1 MAGFIEPNVFLSS
14 LRFMDFDTK
23 IRNSGRSRNKLGVR
37 KNKMEVLSFIW
48 YSLEH
53 GDINYTCAMFYD
65 IFSAP

>member
-1 MAGFIEPNVFLSS
+1 
-14 LRFMDFDTK
+14 MDFDTK

-65 IFSAP
+65 IFSTP